1 MQKVFGE
8 ELRRLRGLAGLTLKD
23 IADEFGWSIVYVSD
37 IERGKR
43 NPPSSR
49 DIEKMLRRI
58 GSLETLPEMMRLAA
72 QARQSIEFEVNQ
84 ASDPKQLDIL
94 LAFKRRIDSGKLG
107 PGLSERLQD
116 LLNEDDEE
124 LDR

>member
-1 MQKVFGE
+1 MKKVFGE

-43 NPPSSR
+43 NPPDSR
-49 DIEKMLRRI
+49 DIEKMMRRL
-58 GSLETLPEMMRLAA
+58 GNPEALPDMIRLAVE
-72 QARQSIEFEVNQ
+72 ARRSIEFEVNQ

-107 PGLSERLQD
+107 PGLSERIQE
-116 LLNEDDEE
+116 LLNEDIE
-124 LDR
+124 